1 MTSFLIRGLSAF
13 AFAAATLGLGATARA
28 QTFPSKPIRIVVP
41 FAPGGATDILARVLG
56 EKMSPRFG
64 QPHRPVPR
72 RPSCNASPTS
82 CVQPASCPT

>member
-41 FAPGGATDILARVLG
+41 FARCYT
-56 EKMSPRFG
+56 F
-64 QPHRPVPR
+64 
-72 RPSCNASPTS
+72 RPSNPSRSKP
-82 CVQPASCPT
+82 